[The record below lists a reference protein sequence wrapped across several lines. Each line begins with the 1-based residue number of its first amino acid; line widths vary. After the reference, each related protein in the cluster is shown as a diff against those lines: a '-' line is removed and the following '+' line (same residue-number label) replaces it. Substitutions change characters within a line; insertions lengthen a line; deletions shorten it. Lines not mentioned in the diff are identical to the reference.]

1 MGMMSNIAAKIK
13 PALQQAQANKGS
25 GFMGAARD
33 AINQIKANP
42 PTPAAKGSGFA
53 RAAANAIK
61 ANRPMKKGGSVSSA
75 SKRADGCCTK
85 GKTKGRMI

>member
-25 GFMGAARD
+25 GFVRAA
-33 AINQIKANP
+33 ANAIKANP
-42 PTPAAKGSGFA
+42 PTPAAKGSGIVQ
-53 RAAANAIK
+53 AATNALK
-61 ANRPMKKGGSVSSA
+61 ASRPMKKGGSVSSA

-85 GKTKGRMI
+85 GKTKGRML